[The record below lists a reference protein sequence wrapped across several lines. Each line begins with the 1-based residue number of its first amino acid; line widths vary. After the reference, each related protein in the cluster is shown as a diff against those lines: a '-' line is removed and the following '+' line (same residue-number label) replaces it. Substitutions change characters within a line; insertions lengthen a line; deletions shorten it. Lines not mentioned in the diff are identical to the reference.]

1 MAIYPKLSAAC
12 EAQLCFGLSLNTFNR
27 SSQSL
32 QYSRNPARPCSHLME
47 LNRHLGIVSWAALI
61 LSSTLCIG
69 TWTGLSPALASVC
82 ILVRPALEAFHADI
96 VRDVTPAEIAALF
109 DLPNVVGKEVSILLD
124 EIMHEQP
131 VVTDLEREDRHI

>member
-27 SSQSL
+27 SSQAL

-69 TWTGLSPALASVC
+69 TWTGLNPGAGECLYPGAA
-82 ILVRPALEAFHADI
+82 ALEAFHADI
-96 VRDVTPAEIAALF
+96 VRDVTLAEIAALF
-109 DLPNVVGKEVSILLD
+109 DLSNVV
-124 EIMHEQP
+124 
-131 VVTDLEREDRHI
+131 